1 MITAT
6 CTNTSCQSKAVDY
19 SVLGEPKKVE
29 CGACGNACE
38 LTDPRPDPELLDP
51 LDYQEVN

>member
-19 SVLGEPKKVE
+19 NVLGEPKKVQ
-29 CGACGNACE
+29 CGACGEWCE
-38 LTDPRPDPELLDP
+38 LTDLRPDPELLDP
-51 LDYQEVN
+51 PDYQEVN